1 MLHQETVEANTF
13 RLLKNLMQDAELSSF
28 SLAGGTSLALLLGHR
43 MSIDLD
49 LFTPV
54 PFNATDLEQHLI
66 DKYDFKSSY
75 LRGYTLKGMIG
86 NVNIDCIRHDYPFI
100 KDTIITEG
108 IRLYS
113 IEDVSAMKLS
123 AIADNGTRL
132 KDFIDIACLS
142 TQCSLTDMLKAY
154 EKKFSNSNSVRAIKG
169 LSYYDDVN
177 FNESILMI
185 NGSYRWDMI
194 RERIYEM
201 QSNPDKIFSS
211 LPLEF
216 S

>member
-1 MLHQETVEANTF
+1 MLHQETVKTDTF
-13 RLLKNLMQDAELSSF
+13 RLLKNLMQDEEFSSF

-43 MSIDLD
+43 ISIDLD
-49 LFTPV
+49 LFTPA
-54 PFNATDLEQHLI
+54 PFDAKELEQHLI

-86 NVNIDCIRHDYPFI
+86 DVNIDCIRHDYPFI
-100 KDTIITEG
+100 KDTIISDG

-113 IEDVSAMKLS
+113 TEDVAAMKLA

-142 TQCSLTDMLKAY
+142 TRCSLSDMLRAY

-169 LSYYDDVN
+169 LSYYDDIN
-177 FNESILMI
+177 FNESIHI
-185 NGSYRWDMI
+185 TNGLYKWEMI
-194 RERIYEM
+194 RDRIFDM
-201 QSNPDKIFSS
+201 QNNPDKIFPS
-211 LPLEF
+211 LPLE
-216 S
+216 

>member
-1 MLHQETVEANTF
+1 MLHQETVERETF
-13 RLLKNLMQDAELSSF
+13 RLLKNLMQDEELSSF
-28 SLAGGTSLALLLGHR
+28 NLAGGTSLALLLGHR

-49 LFTPV
+49 LFTPIA
-54 PFNATDLEQHLI
+54 FSAKELEFHLI

-100 KDTIITEG
+100 NDVIIIDG

-142 TQCSLTDMLKAY
+142 TQCSLSDMLHAY
-154 EKKFSNSNSVRAIKG
+154 EKKFNNSNSVRAMKG
-169 LSYYDDVN
+169 LSYYDDIN
-177 FNESILMI
+177 FNESIHII
-185 NGSYRWDMI
+185 NGSYRWTMI
-194 RERIYEM
+194 RDRIGEM
-201 QSNPDKIFSS
+201 QNNPDKIFPS
-211 LPLEF
+211 LPLE
-216 S
+216 